1 MLTRILLSA
10 LLCLA
15 SASWLVPAYATP
27 EYPLVL
33 DAASNTS
40 CGEPASRCLICH
52 TTARGGQGTAE
63 QPFALELRKLGLNHG
78 HDPNLLRSVL
88 SRLADTTDSDK
99 DGEPDKQ
106 ELSECGNPSGED
118 LRGGPVYGCDGAQL
132 APHVA
137 SRGAQSPALGALA
150 LGLAALL
157 VHFGRRR

>member
-1 MLTRILLSA
+1 VLRRIPLSA

-15 SASWLVPAYATP
+15 SASWLGPAQATP

-33 DAASNTS
+33 DATS
-40 CGEPASRCLICH
+40 MTNCGEPAARCLVCH

-63 QPFALELRKLGLNHG
+63 QPFALELRKLGLNRG
-78 HDPNLLRSVL
+78 RDPNLLRSVL
-88 SRLADTTDSDK
+88 ARLADATDSDK
-99 DGEPDKQ
+99 DGLPDKQ
-106 ELSECGNPSGED
+106 ELGECGNPSGDD

-137 SRGAQSPALGALA
+137 SRSGHNPALAALA

-157 VHFGRRR
+157 VHFARRR